1 VDATAAARQIIES
14 LVQLFFSAELQG
26 RFHGAADTLGLSPPM
41 FRALLDLT
49 PDEGLPMRD
58 LAERWGCDA
67 SFVTVTCDA
76 LQARGLIERRV
87 APHDRRIR
95 MVELTDE
102 GADAKRWAIGEVY
115 GPSAGFSALSDDEQA
130 TLATLLA
137 RLAEAQARHDE
148 ELLAQP
154 GPRAMARRMQ
164 AQRTREHHRSHA
176 ATADVDDPGSWK
188 AHFEAHRRE
197 LHHLKE
203 ELARVRAEITSQ
215 ARRPVDEA
223 KAAKSKAKAR
233 ARRPVDEAKAAK
245 SKAKARVRRPV
256 DEAKAAKSRAK
267 AQAKAG
273 LDGARHEVAAHLK
286 GERGGR

>member
-1 VDATAAARQIIES
+1 VEPTGAARTIIES
-14 LVQLFFSAELQG
+14 VIQLFFSAEMQG
-26 RFHGAADTLGLSPPM
+26 RFHGASDTLGLSPPM

-49 PDEGLPMRD
+49 PGEGVPMRE

-76 LQARGLIERRV
+76 LQARGLVERRV

-102 GADAKRWAIGEVY
+102 GADAQAWATGEVY
-115 GPSAGFSALSDDEQA
+115 GPSAGFAALTDDELA
-130 TLATLLA
+130 TLASLLGK
-137 RLAEAQARHDE
+137 LAEAQARHDD
-148 ELLAQP
+148 ELLDQP
-154 GPRAMARRMQ
+154 GPRAMARRLQ
-164 AQRTREHHRSHA
+164 AQRTREHQRAHA
-176 ATADVDDPGSWK
+176 AAADAPDQGSWK

-203 ELARVRAEITSQ
+203 ELARVRAEIKTQ

-223 KAAKSKAKAR
+223 KAAKAKAKSR

-245 SKAKARVRRPV
+245 AQ
-256 DEAKAAKSRAK
+256 AK

-273 LDGARHEVAAHLK
+273 LEGARQEVVAHLK
-286 GERGGR
+286 GGRGGR